1 MTVSSHENGRF
12 LRMKKTLVILCIA
25 LIMWSCVDEKY
36 STNASDKLEFST
48 SSLVMDTAFAES
60 QTWHFMVYNRG
71 SKALNIQH
79 VGLKSGRESAFSI
92 NVDGRK
98 MDNTKGLDNITVRT
112 KDSLM
117 VRVECTVRDADGEAL
132 FMMLRDTVTF
142 LTNGNTQEVAL
153 EMTGRSATRLE
164 DFRMDRDMTLVPGM
178 PYLVA
183 GYLYVPE
190 GIKLTIEAG
199 TEIFMHKGANI
210 IVDGEI
216 EIDGEI
222 GNMVRIRGDRFDD
235 LHDGG
240 IEIPYN
246 NIPGQWGG
254 IYLQNAQGKNR
265 IKGADIRS
273 GGVGIL
279 LFGAGRARPEL
290 TIEDSKIHCFSSYGI
305 YSQMGKVEILNSE
318 ISNCGQSCLMVVGGE
333 TAVQQSTIADY
344 FTFATRKTAAVR
356 VAGYAEQYG
365 QRTLYPVERFT
376 IENTVVWGAMSNE
389 LEIIK
394 DTNETFNLWI
404 ANSML
409 KVKDKDEAWKQCVT
423 DDGGKEVF
431 VCIEAKYDKGEEKYF
446 NFALA
451 DESAG
456 RGIGDDRI
464 ARLYPEK
471 LNGETRS
478 TSDAGC
484 W

>member
-1 MTVSSHENGRF
+1 MLNSKH
-12 LRMKKTLVILCIA
+12 KKTSFQKMRKALVISCIA

-48 SSLVMDTAFAES
+48 CELSMDTAFTES

-71 SKALNIQH
+71 GKALNIEH
-79 VGLKSGRESAFSI
+79 IGLKGGKESAFSI

-98 MDNTKGLDNITVRT
+98 MDNSKGLDNITIRT

-117 VRVECTVRDADGEAL
+117 VRVECKVKGADGKAL
-132 FMMLRDTVTF
+132 FMLMRDTITF
-142 LTNGNTQEVAL
+142 LTNGNAQEVTI
-153 EMTGRSATRLE
+153 EMTGRSAIRLE
-164 DFRMDRDMTLVPGM
+164 NYQITRNTTLKPGM
-178 PYLVA
+178 PYLVT
-183 GYLYVPE
+183 GYLHVPE
-190 GIKLTIEAG
+190 GMKLTIEAG

-240 IEIPYN
+240 LEIPYN

-254 IYLQNAQGKNR
+254 IYLQNAQSKNK
-265 IKGADIRS
+265 IKGADLRS

-279 LFGAGRARPEL
+279 LFGAGRARPKL

-305 YSQMGKVEILNSE
+305 YSQMGEVEILNSE

-333 TAVQQSTIADY
+333 TMVQQSTIANY
-344 FTFATRKTAAVR
+344 FTYATRKTASVR
-356 VAGYAEQYG
+356 VAGYVEQYG

-376 IENTVVWGAMSNE
+376 IENTIVWGAMTNE
-389 LEIIK
+389 LEIIR
-394 DTNETFNLWI
+394 DSNETFNLWM
-404 ANSML
+404 ANSLL
-409 KVKDKDEAWKQCVT
+409 KVKEKDDAWEQCVT
-423 DDGGKEVF
+423 EDGGKEVF
-431 VCIEAKYDKGEEKYF
+431 VCTEAKYDKGEEKYF

-456 RGIGDDRI
+456 RGIGD
-464 ARLYPEK
+464 AKTAGLFPKK
-471 LNGETRS
+471 LNGETRG
-478 TSDAGC
+478 TNDAGC